1 MEFISLINIMF
12 LEKIISNFETDFIEL
27 TADSNLTN
35 PITIRQGQRSSP
47 QILFSSK
54 LDPPFSN
61 TFI

>member
-35 PITIRQGQRSSP
+35 PVIIHQGQRSSQ
-47 QILFSSK
+47 QILIYSK
-54 LDPPFSN
+54 LNPLFSN